1 MISLTYLDGL
11 YRSDVIFY
19 ALHKTT
25 GELVESQEII
35 NIIERY
41 NTCSKQLTLLIR
53 LQLNLLHRALDL
65 QEEPINSVFQD
76 CKVLNVKVMRTSV
89 NRTTYCNMS
98 DPTLRRARPYTQGGL
113 TLHSGGLDP
122 TLSGVD
128 PALRRDD

>member
-1 MISLTYLDGL
+1 M
-11 YRSDVIFY
+11 IFY
-19 ALHKTT
+19 TLHKTT

-89 NRTTYCNMS
+89 NRHRNYYI
-98 DPTLRRARPYTQGGL
+98 LQYQ
-113 TLHSGGLDP
+113 
-122 TLSGVD
+122 
-128 PALRRDD
+128 